1 MLDFLYILC
10 YDALHARGKFLHIN
24 IVCLR
29 VLLFTRF
36 FFCSTQLC
44 FVNALGFGGRISLCG
59 EEGDEKVS
67 KMFKT
72 KQET

>member
-10 YDALHARGKFLHIN
+10 YDALHARGKILHIN

-36 FFCSTQLC
+36 FCSTQLC
-44 FVNALGFGGRISLCG
+44 FVNALGFGGEFRFVG
-59 EEGDEKVS
+59 EKVMKRFLKCS
-67 KMFKT
+67 KQNK
-72 KQET
+72 KLR